1 MLLSCIV
8 QDTLRHLRFY
18 LLILSLYSIHSS
30 WYTVLE
36 ERLQGRAKVVEYVR
50 ENKEVFDTLESM
62 VYAKL

>member
-1 MLLSCIV
+1 MGIIE
-8 QDTLRHLRFY
+8 RGGA
-18 LLILSLYSIHSS
+18 